1 MNAGRRL
8 FLWALIVSL
17 CLTAALAIGTLLFA
31 DFDDRAAR
39 ILLTTTFLSV
49 ASLLA
54 LPAGVLLDQG
64 RARLLGW
71 ATIALSAAGFVAAMV
86 AVWAAEDDDQ
96 AWKVALTIGLAAVVG
111 AQASASTVRRRPTD
125 GGWLRGLYVGGIA
138 LSLLLAALIAFA
150 VWGEVEDNA
159 GFYRFLGATA
169 VAAVLATLLQPLAR
183 RLERPPA
190 QARRL
195 VLELDREPS
204 DEAVAAAIEALAR
217 HGVGARVAGRQHV

>member
-8 FLWALIVSL
+8 FLWTLIVSL
-17 CLTAALAIGTLLFA
+17 CLTAALAIGTLLIA

-64 RARLLGW
+64 RGRLLGL

-86 AVWAAEDDDQ
+86 AVWAAEDDDR

-125 GGWLRGLYVGGIA
+125 GGWLRGLYVGGIV

-150 VWGEVEDNA
+150 AWDEVEDNA

-190 QARRL
+190 PARRL

-217 HGVGARVAGRQHV
+217 HGVGAQVAGRQHV

>member
-31 DFDDRAAR
+31 DFDDRATR

-86 AVWAAEDDDQ
+86 AVWAAEDDDR

-150 VWGEVEDNA
+150 VWEEVEDNA

-190 QARRL
+190 RARRL

-217 HGVGARVAGRQHV
+217 HGVGAQVAGRQHV

>member
-31 DFDDRAAR
+31 DFDDRATR

-64 RARLLGW
+64 RARQLGW

-86 AVWAAEDDDQ
+86 AVWTAEDDDR

-150 VWGEVEDNA
+150 VWEEVEDNA

-190 QARRL
+190 RARRL

-217 HGVGARVAGRQHV
+217 HGVGAQVAGRQHV

>member
-8 FLWALIVSL
+8 FLWTLIVSL

-31 DFDDRAAR
+31 DFDDRAGR

-64 RARLLGW
+64 RGRLLGW

-86 AVWAAEDDDQ
+86 AVWAAEDDDR

-111 AQASASTVRRRPTD
+111 AQASASSVRRRPTD
-125 GGWLRGLYVGGIA
+125 GGWLKGLYVGGIL

-150 VWGEVEDNA
+150 AWEEVEDNA

-183 RLERPPA
+183 RLEGPPA
-190 QARRL
+190 RARRL

-204 DEAVAAAIEALAR
+204 DEAVAAAIEALAQ
-217 HGVGARVAGRQHV
+217 HGVGAQVAGRQQV